1 MFYCRLR
8 VWHLNENLDYRWRN
22 LNIHHTRFFEKK
34 YHCINFKA
42 LASLKSTF
50 YDRKGF
56 FKNSPNGRVAVRFQ
70 KAIYA
75 RLIHFSVLLLI
86 ARFFWIFY
94 QKYMAL
100 RPLTATISVRG
111 YFLIR
116 PHSLKKFQFLKIL
129 HIIFHFTEKTICMGY
144 DQEKYFWKKCHSNV
158 YTLHGYGSLLYL
170 FVRIKLEL
178 YLKRRKT
185 RKETKNKLLCINFTL
200 NQKYCLTQNS
210 ISLSWP
216 HKTESQL
223 NPIDLYER
231 IWNVKIWKAFQTNF
245 DSSTAFIIINR
256 KVSFLDFCNTF

>member
-50 YDRKGF
+50 YDRKGS

-86 ARFFWIFY
+86 ARFFFWIFN

-100 RPLTATISVRG
+100 PQQSPFV
-111 YFLIR
+111 

-129 HIIFHFTEKTICMGY
+129 NIIFHFTEKNHM
-144 DQEKYFWKKCHSNV
+144 
-158 YTLHGYGSLLYL
+158 HG
-170 FVRIKLEL
+170 I
-178 YLKRRKT
+178 
-185 RKETKNKLLCINFTL
+185 
-200 NQKYCLTQNS
+200 
-210 ISLSWP
+210 WP
-216 HKTESQL
+216 
-223 NPIDLYER
+223 
-231 IWNVKIWKAFQTNF
+231 
-245 DSSTAFIIINR
+245 R
-256 KVSFLDFCNTF
+256 KVFLKKVPL